1 MRDDE
6 PKHPVNRREFLESTG
21 RFAAALG
28 WAGASLAP
36 GCGPEEEPPAPAQ
49 RPVVDTH
56 MHVWAN
62 DPVRYPFPHPYVPG
76 FQYADVPAE
85 GTTEML
91 LEDMDRNG
99 VTHSI
104 LVQVIYHGWDNS
116 YVVDSLRAHPDRF
129 RGHGLIDPTD
139 PNVADRLEYW
149 VKEHGLSGMR
159 FSPIYY
165 LDGSKGGD
173 GWLNHPHTD
182 KLWKRARQLGAVFN
196 FFIATQQLPKGRRK
210 NKFWF
215 SLRGFDGVVPSGQG
229 GVACDAKLSHLGIG
243 DFEAG
248 LVDFLHQVG
257 SHAQPGRG
265 ASGAQV
271 FEDGFITVERAA
283 GPVFADFT
291 KQPVFDGIPLG
302 RGGGVVGDGHAQSM
316 AVAEAMLQV
325 EFPGARGAAVAAA
338 AVGEDLESFGLG
350 IAHATLGAP
359 PLFDAVDGKCRGVGG
374 RADEDRAGIGLRIV
388 DPVGDGA
395 ALGFGAKVVILHQF
409 GDAVPLGAGILER
422 ANEFLLL
429 GIDADHRGVLDG
441 AALA

>member
-6 PKHPVNRREFLESTG
+6 PRHPVDRREFLESTG
-21 RFAAALG
+21 RCAVALG
-28 WAGASLAP
+28 WAGAMLAP
-36 GCGPEEEPPAPAQ
+36 GCGPGEEPPAPAP

-62 DPVRYPFPHPYVPG
+62 DPARYPFPHPYIPG

-139 PNVADRLEYW
+139 PEVADRLEYW

-196 FFIATQQLPKGRRK
+196 FFIATQQLPKLEEMVRRHPEVK
-210 NKFWF
+210 VCIDHLSQIDLTLEDPPRSSRNCW
-215 SLRGFDGVVPSGQG
+215 PSP
-229 GVACDAKLSHLGIG
+229 STPTS
-243 DFEAG
+243 
-248 LVDFLHQVG
+248 G
-257 SHAQPGRG
+257 SRSPSSPRFPGRSIRSARPSPG
-265 ASGAQV
+265 CRGSTRSSVQTSCCGGRGTR
-271 FEDGFITVERAA
+271 E
-283 GPVFADFT
+283 
-291 KQPVFDGIPLG
+291 PLG
-302 RGGGVVGDGHAQSM
+302 
-316 AVAEAMLQV
+316 
-325 EFPGARGAAVAAA
+325 
-338 AVGEDLESFGLG
+338 
-350 IAHATLGAP
+350 P
-359 PLFDAVDGKCRGVGG
+359 PTNGPPWPRSWRWSG
-374 RADEDRAGIGLRIV
+374 R
-388 DPVGDGA
+388 
-395 ALGFGAKVVILHQF
+395 K
-409 GDAVPLGAGILER
+409 
-422 ANEFLLL
+422 
-429 GIDADHRGVLDG
+429 
-441 AALA
+441 